1 MYMRRSEAASDVSF
15 MPKRQDLYEANFY
28 NHGTRVHGGGPA
40 EIQPNFYYDQQNQ
53 HTYYNSEP
61 TSTPE
66 DLIYECTICS
76 KFALEHYQNQPSIY
90 NQPSNYKPTRAPMSN
105 STEDDTHQLFNE
117 FCEFLKMQNS
127 RSKPNAEQT
136 QGYGEN
142 ACQDIDQIPGKRP
155 GNVLFTLQQQQHQ
168 QYQQNHQHQHQQQQ
182 HHHSRSPPH
191 HHHHHP

>member
-90 NQPSNYKPTRAPMSN
+90 NQPSNYNNNKHHKTSNKPRADCGQRAMDN
-105 STEDDTHQLFNE
+105 KQ
-117 FCEFLKMQNS
+117 
-127 RSKPNAEQT
+127 
-136 QGYGEN
+136 
-142 ACQDIDQIPGKRP
+142 
-155 GNVLFTLQQQQHQ
+155 
-168 QYQQNHQHQHQQQQ
+168 
-182 HHHSRSPPH
+182 
-191 HHHHHP
+191 